1 MKEKEKFMSDIIEL
15 NNVRLSESK
24 KAQAH
29 YKEIQ
34 RLEAELKEERRKFNA
49 AIDAMQKKTP
59 ICLRSF
65 WARQPNKNLKP
76 LFGAFFISKA
86 CAVK

>member
-34 RLEAELKEERRKFNA
+34 RLEVELKEERRKFNA
-49 AIDAMQKKTP
+49 AIDAMQKKDADM
-59 ICLRSF
+59 LAF
-65 WARQPNKNLKP
+65 L
-76 LFGAFFISKA
+76 LGAPTE
-86 CAVK
+86 